1 MRRLLLALVLCI
13 ASSTAFAQS
22 LDHPRN
28 EVSGDRG
35 WKAEWDEVV
44 AAAKKEGKLVVCM
57 SPSVGRRDF
66 LLKQWKADY
75 PEIDL
80 SLSIAAGST
89 FVPAIITERSAGRY
103 QWDVFHS
110 GPNSGV
116 TAIRAGLLDPLL
128 PELILPEAKDP
139 APWGGWDEA
148 FYDRERKYILG
159 LSSDVQTAYY
169 NAKVLAPERANR
181 LGLKVLLEPD
191 MKGKIYWF
199 DPRGTG
205 TGAPFLVLVE
215 RVLGR
220 EAWRKIM
227 VEQDPTF
234 VSSHGASAEA
244 VVRGKAAIAFSG
256 PVEEN
261 LREFRNAGLQF
272 DVRDLGHTPETAYL
286 GTDGATLAVFN
297 KRPHPNAARV
307 FVNWIMTKRIAEGM
321 AVGSGYDS
329 RRSDVPSV
337 NPNSRAIPGAK
348 YVMAQKD
355 ENDELLR
362 ELQSEMKTLRPK

>member
-1 MRRLLLALVLCI
+1 MRRFALAIALWLVPGLVL
-13 ASSTAFAQS
+13 AQ
-22 LDHPRN
+22 D
-28 EVSGDRG
+28 
-35 WKAEWDEVV
+35 WQAEWNRVV
-44 AAAKKEGKLVVCM
+44 AAAKQEGKVVVCM
-57 SPSVGRRDF
+57 SSSVGRRDF
-66 LLKQWKADY
+66 LLKQWKEDY
-75 PEIDL
+75 PEIEL

-89 FVPAIITERSAGRY
+89 FVPAIITERNAGRF

-128 PELILPEAKDP
+128 PELILPEVKDP
-139 APWGGWDEA
+139 APWGGWEDA

-169 NAKVLAPERANR
+169 NAKLLAPERVTK

-191 MKGKIYWF
+191 VKGKISWF

-205 TGAPFLVLVE
+205 TGAPFMVLVE

-220 EAWRKIM
+220 ESWRKIM
-227 VEQDPTF
+227 VDQDPTF
-234 VSSHGASAEA
+234 VSSQGASADA

-256 PVEEN
+256 PIEEN
-261 LREFRNAGLQF
+261 LREFRKAGLKF

-286 GTDGATLAVFN
+286 GTDGASLAVFN

-307 FVNWIMTKRIAEGM
+307 FVNWIMTKRVATGM
-321 AVGSGYDS
+321 AEGSGYDS
-329 RRSDVPSV
+329 RRNDVPSL
-337 NPNSRAIPGAK
+337 NPASQAIPGAK

-355 ENDELLR
+355 ENDDLLR
-362 ELQSEMKTLRPK
+362 ELQAELKKLRPQ